1 MCTRGCV
8 SMSGDCLGSVD
19 GEQVEGGVQY
29 EEEMHYSC
37 RRDKHVTVTSQP
49 PCWCI
54 RKIHRT
60 QTVKL
65 LKPVLLSRRCM
76 MPRGLRRRGS
86 NGNEGHWCRKFKQ
99 KK

>member
-37 RRDKHVTVTSQP
+37 RRDKHVT
-49 PCWCI
+49 
-54 RKIHRT
+54 R
-60 QTVKL
+60 
-65 LKPVLLSRRCM
+65 VLEPASRRVSGVSE
-76 MPRGLRRRGS
+76 RYIGLRQQNCS
-86 NGNEGHWCRKFKQ
+86 NRFCTADDV
-99 KK
+99 